1 MDQAECLFTRACN
14 WIADNNYGLNLYVV
28 PTTCYIVII
37 SDEVGVWKCL
47 REETNH

>member
-1 MDQAECLFTRACN
+1 MDQAECLFTRAYN

-47 REETNH
+47 REETDH